1 MALSQRTPPH
11 IEEAVIERHRM
22 GMTIASIEKEVPVSN
37 NTIRRITQG
46 LARDQID
53 ETLLPQDR
61 LWFKSDWIYRYVKGM
76 VGEERLAEYFLAQGK
91 GSGDEK
97 LWRRVSYWVEGKPG
111 GWEWMRFDTMDEFFC
126 KLGLLVE
133 QLPDPV
139 FFGYD
144 REKSP
149 NSAAAR

>member
-53 ETLLPQDR
+53 ETLCLRIDFGSNQTGFTGMSKV
-61 LWFKSDWIYRYVKGM
+61 WWVK
-76 VGEERLAEYFLAQGK
+76 R
-91 GSGDEK
+91 
-97 LWRRVSYWVEGKPG
+97 
-111 GWEWMRFDTMDEFFC
+111 GW
-126 KLGLLVE
+126 LNI
-133 QLPDPV
+133 
-139 FFGYD
+139 
-144 REKSP
+144 S
-149 NSAAAR
+149 